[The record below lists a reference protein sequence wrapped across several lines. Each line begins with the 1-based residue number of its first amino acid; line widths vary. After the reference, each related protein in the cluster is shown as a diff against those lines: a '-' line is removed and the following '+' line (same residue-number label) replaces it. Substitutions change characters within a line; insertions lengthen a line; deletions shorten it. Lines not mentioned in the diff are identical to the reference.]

1 MLMRTWYIH
10 DNGIPDDHAAS
21 ICGFDSRGAFT
32 VLRARGAFGRANADA
47 VSRVSLREVA
57 AGKALVDAERAGV
70 VREQA
75 LPLITQI
82 ADVAYVRLAM
92 LEFSRRSWE
101 PRYVTSSSFIELAQK
116 MHSEEGLAELQD
128 RLGVRT
134 RAYAQFAIFG
144 AHGTLAFSDS
154 HPSPGSNGQL
164 SRCVDVWQIAQHI
177 KNYVG
182 GVLFHGTRECM
193 LAA

>member
-1 MLMRTWYIH
+1 MQAWYIH
-10 DNGIPDDHAAS
+10 DDGIPDDYAAS
-21 ICGFDSRGAFT
+21 ICGFDTRGAFT
-32 VLRARGAFGRANADA
+32 MLRARGAFGRANADA

-75 LPLITQI
+75 LPLISQI

-92 LEFSRRSWE
+92 LELSRRSWD
-101 PRYVTSSSFIELAQK
+101 PRHITSSAINELAQK
-116 MHSEEGLAELQD
+116 MHSEDGLAELQD

-134 RAYAQFAIFG
+134 RAYAQYALFG
-144 AHGTLAFSDS
+144 NDGALVFSDS
-154 HPSPGSNGQL
+154 PPAADPSGKP
-164 SRCVDVWQIAQHI
+164 SRCVDVWHVAQHI

-182 GVLFHGTRECM
+182 GVLFHGSREC
-193 LAA
+193 APTA